1 MVTSLSGILTSKV
14 HLGEWQTWGRK
25 RQPGRCPSVSGRT
38 IQSIDFVPKSGY
50 KQDDYPKMR
59 TVNCGRTA
67 LRMAECLIFAILII
81 TSSAAQN
88 SVVGKYNGPGGCA
101 SSSCHGSIQPKQ
113 ITRVPQNEYSI
124 WAGQDKH
131 ARAYQVLSSDGSV
144 RMGRILN
151 LKSPP
156 NQNQKCLACHAL
168 SVSPEMRAQSFDI
181 SDGVSCEH
189 CHGPAAGWLG
199 AHTVKDWETRTAD
212 QKAQLGMRDLRD
224 LAIRSHTCL
233 HCHVGTEEQSVDHQ
247 MIAAGHPDLTFELN
261 LFSAVMP
268 RHWKDS
274 DDAPWFGTKEWAVG
288 QGMQLRDSLQRLA
301 RRARSS
307 TWPEYSELDCFAC
320 HHSLTAAK
328 DSWRQEIGYDGRTPG
343 VPAWNSARFVVFHYA
358 AAETDSSTAGKL
370 ESEMATLSGL
380 MGQLNGDREQIA
392 ASADRAAELAHSL
405 TGSLNS
411 RGYDQAFTLQVM
423 RKIAGDSRA
432 ISQQG
437 QRAGGQ
443 AAMSLDSLF
452 GVYKRNA
459 KNLDEAEIKVA
470 ITGLFQQLDDPSA
483 YNAPRFAAQ
492 MQKVSAL
499 LSPEKGSR

>member
-1 MVTSLSGILTSKV
+1 MRMVDK
-14 HLGEWQTWGRK
+14 GRVAW
-25 RQPGRCPSVSGRT
+25 RLAACLALAVSVSA
-38 IQSIDFVPKSGY
+38 S
-50 KQDDYPKMR
+50 
-59 TVNCGRTA
+59 
-67 LRMAECLIFAILII
+67 
-81 TSSAAQN
+81 AQN
-88 SVVGKYNGPGGCA
+88 TVVGKYDGPGGCA

-131 ARAYQVLSSDGSV
+131 ARAYQVLSNDVSV

-168 SVSPEMRAQSFDI
+168 SVAPEMRAQTFDI
-181 SDGVSCEH
+181 SDGVSCEN

-199 AHTVKDWETRTAD
+199 AHTVKDWETRTAE

-224 LAIRSHTCL
+224 LAVRSHTCL

-274 DDAPWFGTKEWAVG
+274 DDTPTPSFGTKEWAVG

-307 TWPEYSELDCFAC
+307 TWPEYAELDCFAC
-320 HHSLTAAK
+320 HHSLTAPQ
-328 DSWRQEIGYDGRTPG
+328 DSWRQEVGYAGRTPG
-343 VPAWNSARFVVFHYA
+343 VPAWNAARFVVFRYA
-358 AAETDSSTAGKL
+358 AAETDAATAGKL

-380 MGQLNGDREQIA
+380 MGQLSGDREQIA
-392 ASADRAAELAHSL
+392 ASADRAEELAHSL
-405 TGSLNS
+405 AGELNS
-411 RGYDQAFTLQVM
+411 RTYDQVFTLQVM

-437 QRAGGQ
+437 QRAAGQ

-452 GVYKRNA
+452 GVYQQHA
-459 KNLDEAEIKVA
+459 KNLEETEVKVA
-470 ITGLFQQLDDPSA
+470 ISGLFRQLDDPSA

-499 LSPEKGSR
+499 LSAEKGSR

>member
-1 MVTSLSGILTSKV
+1 MADKGQVAWRWAACATLACVTSAS
-14 HLGEWQTWGRK
+14 
-25 RQPGRCPSVSGRT
+25 
-38 IQSIDFVPKSGY
+38 
-50 KQDDYPKMR
+50 
-59 TVNCGRTA
+59 
-67 LRMAECLIFAILII
+67 
-81 TSSAAQN
+81 AQN
-88 SVVGKYNGPGGCA
+88 TVVGKYNGPGGCA

-113 ITRVPQNEYSI
+113 ITHVAQNEYSI

-131 ARAYQVLSSDGSV
+131 ARAYQVLSNDVSV
-144 RMGRILN
+144 RMARILN

-168 SVSPEMRAQSFDI
+168 AVAPEMRAQSFDI
-181 SDGVSCEH
+181 SDGVSCEN

-199 AHTVKDWETRTAD
+199 PHTVKDWETRTAE

-274 DDAPWFGTKEWAVG
+274 DEASWFGTKEWAVG

-307 TWPEYSELDCFAC
+307 TWPEYAELDCFAC
-320 HHSLTAAK
+320 HHSLTAPK
-328 DSWRQEIGYDGRTPG
+328 DSWRQEVGYAGRTPG
-343 VPAWNSARFVVFHYA
+343 VPAWNASRFVVFRYA
-358 AAETDSSTAGKL
+358 AAETDAATADKL
-370 ESEMATLSGL
+370 ESELATLSGL
-380 MGQLNGDREQIA
+380 MGQLSGDREQIA
-392 ASADRAAELAHSL
+392 ASAERAAELAHSL
-405 TGSLNS
+405 AGALNGRS
-411 RGYDQAFTLQVM
+411 YDQAFTLRVM
-423 RKIAGDSRA
+423 RKITGDASA
-432 ISQQG
+432 ISQHG
-437 QRAGGQ
+437 QRAAGQ

-452 GVYKRNA
+452 GVYK
-459 KNLDEAEIKVA
+459 KNTKDPAEAEIRAA
-470 ITGLFQQLDDPSA
+470 INGLFQQLDDPSA

-499 LSPEKGSR
+499 LSEQKGSH

>member
-1 MVTSLSGILTSKV
+1 M
-14 HLGEWQTWGRK
+14 
-25 RQPGRCPSVSGRT
+25 P
-38 IQSIDFVPKSGY
+38 SIDFVLRSRY
-50 KQDDYPKMR
+50 KQTITTIMR
-59 TVNCGRTA
+59 TRDHVRESRRWACVMLA
-67 LRMAECLIFAILII
+67 LVGAAF
-81 TSSAAQN
+81 AQN

-113 ITRVPQNEYSI
+113 ITHVAQNEYSI

-131 ARAYQVLSSDGSV
+131 ARAYEVLSSDVSLRIGK
-144 RMGRILN
+144 ILN

-168 SVSPEMRAQSFDI
+168 SVAPEMRAQSFDI

-199 AHTVKDWETRTAD
+199 PHTVKEWESRSGD

-274 DDAPWFGTKEWAVG
+274 ADTPWLGTKEWAVG

-307 TWPEYSELDCFAC
+307 TWPEYAELDCFAC

-328 DSWRQEIGYDGRTPG
+328 DSWRQEAGYGGRTPG
-343 VPAWNSARFVVFHYA
+343 VPAWNSSRFVVFRYA
-358 AAETDSSTAGKL
+358 AAETDAATAGKL
-370 ESEMATLSGL
+370 ESELATLSGL
-380 MGQLNGDREQIA
+380 MGQLAGNKDQIA
-392 ASADRAAELAHSL
+392 ASADRAAELAHAL
-405 TGSLNS
+405 AGALNS
-411 RGYDQAFTLQVM
+411 RAYDQAFTLRVM
-423 RKIAGDSRA
+423 RKIAADSNT
-432 ISQQG
+432 ISRQG
-437 QRAGGQ
+437 QRAAGQ

-452 GVYKRNA
+452 TVYRQNT
-459 KNLDEAEIKVA
+459 KNPDEAEVKAA
-470 ITGLFQQLDDPSA
+470 IGGLFQQLDDPSA
-483 YNAPRFAAQ
+483 YNAARFAAQ
-492 MQKVSAL
+492 MQRVSAL
-499 LSPEKGSR
+499 LSAEKGSR

>member
-1 MVTSLSGILTSKV
+1 MSILDHRRLAWRLAAFLTLAVSLSAS
-14 HLGEWQTWGRK
+14 
-25 RQPGRCPSVSGRT
+25 
-38 IQSIDFVPKSGY
+38 
-50 KQDDYPKMR
+50 
-59 TVNCGRTA
+59 
-67 LRMAECLIFAILII
+67 
-81 TSSAAQN
+81 AQN
-88 SVVGKYNGPGGCA
+88 TVVGKYNGPGGCA

-113 ITRVPQNEYSI
+113 ITHVAQNEYSI

-131 ARAYQVLSSDGSV
+131 ARAYQVLSNDVSV
-144 RMGRILN
+144 RIGKILN

-156 NQNQKCLACHAL
+156 DQSQKCLACHAL
-168 SVSPEMRAQSFDI
+168 SVAPEMRAQSFDI

-199 AHTVKDWETRTAD
+199 PHTVKEWETRTGD

-224 LAIRSHTCL
+224 LAVRSHTCL

-274 DDAPWFGTKEWAVG
+274 GETPWLGTKEWAVG

-307 TWPEYSELDCFAC
+307 AWPEYAELDCFAC
-320 HHSLTAAK
+320 HHSLTAPK
-328 DSWRQEIGYDGRTPG
+328 DSWRQEVGYAGRTPG
-343 VPAWNSARFVVFHYA
+343 VPAWNSARFVVFRYA
-358 AAETDSSTAGKL
+358 AAETDAASASKL

-380 MGQLNGDREQIA
+380 MGQLGGDREQIA
-392 ASADRAAELAHSL
+392 ASASRAAEFANALA
-405 TGSLNS
+405 GALNS
-411 RGYDQAFTLQVM
+411 RSYDQAFTLRVM
-423 RKIAGDSRA
+423 RKIAGDSSA
-432 ISQQG
+432 IAQQG
-437 QRAGGQ
+437 QRAAGQ

-452 GVYKRNA
+452 TVYKQNA
-459 KNLDEAEIKVA
+459 KNLDEAEVKAA
-470 ITGLFQQLDDPSA
+470 ISGLFQQLADTSS

-499 LSPEKGSR
+499 LSAEKGSR

>member
-1 MVTSLSGILTSKV
+1 MRMLDYGRVAAWMTFAFFVSTSAG
-14 HLGEWQTWGRK
+14 
-25 RQPGRCPSVSGRT
+25 
-38 IQSIDFVPKSGY
+38 
-50 KQDDYPKMR
+50 
-59 TVNCGRTA
+59 
-67 LRMAECLIFAILII
+67 
-81 TSSAAQN
+81 AQN

-101 SSSCHGSIQPKQ
+101 SSSCHGSIQPKN
-113 ITRVPQNEYSI
+113 ITHVAQNEYSI

-131 ARAYQVLSSDGSV
+131 ARAYQVLSSDVSI
-144 RMGRILN
+144 RIARILN

-156 NQNQKCLACHAL
+156 SQNQKCLACHAL
-168 SVSPEMRAQSFDI
+168 SVAPEMRAQTFDI

-199 AHTVKDWETRTAD
+199 PHTVKDWETRTAD

-224 LAIRSHTCL
+224 LAVRSHTCL

-274 DDAPWFGTKEWAVG
+274 DDVLWFGTKEWAVG

-328 DSWRQEIGYDGRTPG
+328 DSWRQEVGYAGRTPG
-343 VPAWNSARFVVFHYA
+343 VPAWNSARYVVFRYA
-358 AAETDSSTAGKL
+358 AAETDAATAGKL
-370 ESEMATLSGL
+370 ESELATLSGL
-380 MGQLNGDREQIA
+380 MGQLSGDREQIA
-392 ASADRAAELAHSL
+392 ASADRAAELARSL
-405 TGSLNS
+405 AGSLNS
-411 RGYDQAFTLQVM
+411 RSYDQAFTLQVM
-423 RKIAGDSRA
+423 RKIAGDSRS

-437 QRAGGQ
+437 QRAAGQ

-452 GVYKRNA
+452 GVYQQHA
-459 KNLDEAEIKVA
+459 KNLEAAEIKAA
-470 ITGLFQQLDDPSA
+470 IGGLFQQLDDPSA
-483 YNAPRFAAQ
+483 YNAPQFAAQ
-492 MQKVSAL
+492 MQKVSEL
-499 LSPEKGSR
+499 LSSEKGSR

>member
-1 MVTSLSGILTSKV
+1 MLSLGFADVPCRQLISCNGVGISK
-14 HLGEWQTWGRK
+14 
-25 RQPGRCPSVSGRT
+25 T
-38 IQSIDFVPKSGY
+38 IAL
-50 KQDDYPKMR
+50 KMR
-59 TVNCGRTA
+59 IVDQGRVA
-67 LRMAECLIFAILII
+67 WRWAACLTLACVG
-81 TSSAAQN
+81 SASAQKT
-88 SVVGKYNGPGGCA
+88 VVGKYNGPGGCA

-113 ITRVPQNEYSI
+113 ITRVGQNEYSI

-131 ARAYQVLSSDGSV
+131 ARAYQVLSNDISV
-144 RMGRILN
+144 RIGKILN

-168 SVSPEMRAQSFDI
+168 SVPAEMRAQSFDI
-181 SDGVSCEH
+181 SDGVSCEN

-199 AHTVKDWETRTAD
+199 PHTVKEWEARAGD

-233 HCHVGTEEQSVDHQ
+233 HCHVGTEEKSVDHQ

-268 RHWKDS
+268 RHWTDS
-274 DDAPWFGTKEWAVG
+274 DETPWFGTKEWAVG

-307 TWPEYSELDCFAC
+307 SWPEYSELDCFAC
-320 HHSLTAAK
+320 HHSLTAPK
-328 DSWRQEIGYDGRTPG
+328 ESWRQEIGYAGRTPG
-343 VPAWNSARFVVFHYA
+343 VPPWNSARFVVFRYA
-358 AAETDSSTAGKL
+358 AAETDSTTAGKL
-370 ESEMATLSGL
+370 ESEMAILSGL
-380 MGQLNGDREQIA
+380 MGQLSGDREQIA
-392 ASADRAAELAHSL
+392 ASADRAAGLAHSL
-405 TGSLNS
+405 AGTLNG
-411 RGYDQAFTLQVM
+411 RDYDQAFTLQVM

-437 QRAGGQ
+437 QRAAGQ

-452 GVYKRNA
+452 TVYKQNA
-459 KNLDEAEIKVA
+459 KNLNETEIKGA
-470 ITGLFQQLDDPSA
+470 INGLFQQLDDPSA

-499 LSPEKGSR
+499 LSAEKGSR

>member
-1 MVTSLSGILTSKV
+1 MHTV
-14 HLGEWQTWGRK
+14 
-25 RQPGRCPSVSGRT
+25 
-38 IQSIDFVPKSGY
+38 
-50 KQDDYPKMR
+50 DYRRMAL
-59 TVNCGRTA
+59 RTA
-67 LRMAECLIFAILII
+67 ACLMFTVAVSAPAISAPGA
-81 TSSAAQN
+81 SSSTPAQN

-101 SSSCHGSIQPKQ
+101 SSSCHGSIQPKT
-113 ITRVPQNEYSI
+113 ITRVAQNEYSI

-131 ARAYQVLSSDGSV
+131 ARAYQVLSNDVSIRIGK
-144 RMGRILN
+144 ILN
-151 LKSPP
+151 LNSPP

-168 SVSPEMRAQSFDI
+168 SVAPEMRAQTFDI
-181 SDGVSCEH
+181 SDGVSCEN

-199 AHTVKDWETRTAD
+199 SHTVKDWENRTAD
-212 QKAQLGMRDLRD
+212 EKAQLGMRDLRD

-233 HCHVGTEEQSVDHQ
+233 HCHVGTEEKYVDHQ

-268 RHWKDS
+268 RHWKDP
-274 DDAPWFGTKEWAVG
+274 DENPWFGTKEWAVG

-328 DSWRQEIGYDGRTPG
+328 DSWRQQVGYAGRTPG
-343 VPAWNSARFVVFHYA
+343 VPAWNAARFVVFRYA
-358 AAETDSSTAGKL
+358 ASETDAATASKL
-370 ESEMATLSGL
+370 ESEMATLGGL
-380 MGQLNGDREQIA
+380 MGQLNGDHEQIA

-405 TGSLNS
+405 AGSLNGRS
-411 RGYDQAFTLQVM
+411 YDQEFTLQVM
-423 RKIAGDSRA
+423 RKIAGDSRS

-437 QRAGGQ
+437 QRAAGQ

-452 GVYKRNA
+452 GVYRQHA
-459 KNLDEAEIKVA
+459 SNLDATEIKAA
-470 ITGLFQQLDDPSA
+470 IGGLFQQLDDPSA

-499 LSPEKGSR
+499 LSAEKGSR

>member
-1 MVTSLSGILTSKV
+1 MVNRGRAAWRWAACLTLAASA
-14 HLGEWQTWGRK
+14 
-25 RQPGRCPSVSGRT
+25 
-38 IQSIDFVPKSGY
+38 F
-50 KQDDYPKMR
+50 
-59 TVNCGRTA
+59 
-67 LRMAECLIFAILII
+67 AE
-81 TSSAAQN
+81 N

-113 ITRVPQNEYSI
+113 ITRVAQNEYSI

-131 ARAYQVLSSDGSV
+131 ARAYQVLSNDVSR
-144 RMGRILN
+144 RMEKVLN

-168 SVSPEMRAQSFDI
+168 SVAPEMRAQTFDV
-181 SDGVSCEH
+181 SDGVSCEN

-199 AHTVKDWETRTAD
+199 AHTVRDWESRSGE
-212 QKAQLGMRDLRD
+212 QKSQLGMRDLRD
-224 LAIRSHTCL
+224 LTVRSHICL
-233 HCHVGTEEQSVDHQ
+233 HCHVGSQDQSVDHQ

-274 DDAPWFGTKEWAVG
+274 GDTPVPWFGTKEWAVG
-288 QGMQLRDSLQRLA
+288 QGIQLRDSLQRLA

-320 HHSLTAAK
+320 HHSLTAPK
-328 DSWRQEIGYDGRTPG
+328 DSWRQEAGYAGRTPG
-343 VPAWNSARFVVFHYA
+343 VPAWNAARFVVFRYA
-358 AAETDSSTAGKL
+358 AAETDAAATGKL
-370 ESEMATLSGL
+370 ADELKTLSGL
-380 MGQLNGDREQIA
+380 MGQLSGDREQIA
-392 ASADRAAELAHSL
+392 ASADRAADLARSL
-405 TGSLNS
+405 VLTLNS
-411 RGYDQAFTLQVM
+411 RSYDQGFTLQVM

-437 QRAGGQ
+437 QRAAGQ

-452 GVYKRNA
+452 TVYKQNA
-459 KNLDEAEIKVA
+459 KSLDETEIKGA
-470 ITGLFQQLDDPSA
+470 IGGLFQQLDDPSA

-499 LSPEKGSR
+499 LSAEKGSR

>member
-1 MVTSLSGILTSKV
+1 MCMTDKGQAAWRCAACVTLACVI
-14 HLGEWQTWGRK
+14 
-25 RQPGRCPSVSGRT
+25 
-38 IQSIDFVPKSGY
+38 
-50 KQDDYPKMR
+50 
-59 TVNCGRTA
+59 
-67 LRMAECLIFAILII
+67 
-81 TSSAAQN
+81 SASAQN

-113 ITRVPQNEYSI
+113 ITHVAQNEYSI

-131 ARAYQVLSSDGSV
+131 ARAYQSLSNDVSI
-144 RMGRILN
+144 RMARILN

-168 SVSPEMRAQSFDI
+168 AVSPEMRAQSFDI

-199 AHTVKDWETRTAD
+199 PHTVKEWETRTAD

-233 HCHVGTEEQSVDHQ
+233 HCHVGTEDQSVDHQ

-274 DDAPWFGTKEWAVG
+274 GDTSWLGTKEWAVG
-288 QGMQLRDSLQRLA
+288 QGMQLRDTLQRLA

-307 TWPEYSELDCFAC
+307 TWPEYAELDCFAC
-320 HHSLTAAK
+320 HHSLTAPK
-328 DSWRQEIGYDGRTPG
+328 DSWRQEAGYAGRTPG
-343 VPAWNSARFVVFHYA
+343 VPAWNAARFIVFRYA
-358 AAETDSSTAGKL
+358 AAQADTAAAAKL
-370 ESEMATLSGL
+370 ESELATLSGL
-380 MGQLNGDREQIA
+380 MGQLSGDREQIA

-405 TGSLNS
+405 TGALNGRS
-411 RGYDQAFTLQVM
+411 YDQAFTLRVM
-423 RKIAGDSRA
+423 RKIAGDSSF

-437 QRAGGQ
+437 QRAAGQ

-452 GVYKRNA
+452 GVYTQNT
-459 KNLDEAEIKVA
+459 KNTDEAEIKLA
-470 ITGLFQQLDDPSA
+470 INGLFQQLDDPSA

-492 MQKVSAL
+492 LQKVSAL
-499 LSPEKGSR
+499 LSAEKGSR

>member
-1 MVTSLSGILTSKV
+1 MRMSDKGRMSWRWAACLSLACIG
-14 HLGEWQTWGRK
+14 
-25 RQPGRCPSVSGRT
+25 SVS
-38 IQSIDFVPKSGY
+38 
-50 KQDDYPKMR
+50 
-59 TVNCGRTA
+59 
-67 LRMAECLIFAILII
+67 
-81 TSSAAQN
+81 AQKT
-88 SVVGKYNGPGGCA
+88 VVGKYNGPGGCA

-113 ITRVPQNEYSI
+113 ITHVAQNEYSI

-131 ARAYQVLSSDGSV
+131 ARAYQVLSNDVSL
-144 RMGRILN
+144 RIAKILN

-156 NQNQKCLACHAL
+156 EQNQKCLACHAL
-168 SVSPEMRAQSFDI
+168 AVAPEMRAQSFDV

-199 AHTVKDWETRTAD
+199 AHTVKEWETRTSE

-224 LAIRSHTCL
+224 VAIRSHTCM

-268 RHWKDS
+268 KHWKDS
-274 DDAPWFGTKEWAVG
+274 GDVPWFGTKEWAVG

-328 DSWRQEIGYDGRTPG
+328 DSWRQEVGYAGRTPG
-343 VPAWNSARFVVFHYA
+343 VPVWNSARFVVFRYA
-358 AAETDSSTAGKL
+358 AAETDAAVASKL
-370 ESEMATLSGL
+370 DAELATLSGL
-380 MGQLNGDREQIA
+380 MGQLSGNREQIA
-392 ASADRAAELAHSL
+392 ASAERGAELAHSL
-405 TGSLNS
+405 AGALNS
-411 RGYDQAFTLQVM
+411 RGYDQAFTLRVM
-423 RKIAGDSRA
+423 RKIAGDSNA
-432 ISQQG
+432 IAQQG
-437 QRAGGQ
+437 QRAAGQ

-452 GVYKRNA
+452 GVYKQMAKDLDDAQIKNA
-459 KNLDEAEIKVA
+459 IS
-470 ITGLFQQLDDPSA
+470 GLFQELDDPSA

-499 LSPEKGSR
+499 LSGEKGSR

>member
-1 MVTSLSGILTSKV
+1 MRMVDMGRVAWRWAACLT
-14 HLGEWQTWGRK
+14 L
-25 RQPGRCPSVSGRT
+25 
-38 IQSIDFVPKSGY
+38 
-50 KQDDYPKMR
+50 
-59 TVNCGRTA
+59 TVV
-67 LRMAECLIFAILII
+67 
-81 TSSAAQN
+81 SSASASAQN
-88 SVVGKYNGPGGCA
+88 TVVGKYNGPGGCA

-131 ARAYQVLSSDGSV
+131 ARAYQVLSNDVSV

-156 NQNQKCLACHAL
+156 NQSQKCLACHAL
-168 SVSPEMRAQSFDI
+168 AVSPEMRAQTFDI

-199 AHTVKDWETRTAD
+199 THTVKDWETRTTD
-212 QKAQLGMRDLRD
+212 QKAQFGMRDLRD
-224 LAIRSHTCL
+224 LAVRSHTCL
-233 HCHVGTEEQSVDHQ
+233 NCHVGTEEKSVDHQ

-274 DDAPWFGTKEWAVG
+274 DDTPWFGTKEWAVG

-307 TWPEYSELDCFAC
+307 TWPEYAELDCFAC
-320 HHSLTAAK
+320 HHSLTAPK
-328 DSWRQEIGYDGRTPG
+328 DSWRQDVGYAGRTPG
-343 VPAWNSARFVVFHYA
+343 VPAWNAARFVVFRYA
-358 AAETDSSTAGKL
+358 AAETDAATAGKL
-370 ESEMATLSGL
+370 ETEMATLSGL
-380 MGQLNGDREQIA
+380 MGQLSGDREQIA
-392 ASADRAAELAHSL
+392 ASAERAAELAHSL
-405 TGSLNS
+405 AGALNRRS
-411 RGYDQAFTLQVM
+411 YDQAFTLQVM

-437 QRAGGQ
+437 QRAAGQ

-452 GVYKRNA
+452 AVYKQNA
-459 KNLDEAEIKVA
+459 KNLDETEIKVA
-470 ITGLFQQLDDPSA
+470 ISGLFQQLDDPSA

-499 LSPEKGSR
+499 LSAEKGSR